1 MATQE
6 TQLQLLIGQGDSD
19 SDIGRPARARPVHLR
34 LVEEPPTRWARLRAR
49 GWPATH
55 AAGGWPHPNTLPP
68 TCGGHSQPAGGAE
81 VPLQRAGLGTTP
93 GTAGPPHT
101 RDHDQRE
108 DHPCSTVERLP
119 T

>member
-49 GWPATH
+49 GLARHPRRGRMAAPEYPSTDVWRALAT
-55 AAGGWPHPNTLPP
+55 GRW
-68 TCGGHSQPAGGAE
+68 
-81 VPLQRAGLGTTP
+81 R
-93 GTAGPPHT
+93 
-101 RDHDQRE
+101 
-108 DHPCSTVERLP
+108 
-119 T
+119 